1 MSEEQTV
8 STLRFATQ
16 AKAIKNHAQVNE
28 VLDDAA
34 KINRMK
40 KEMAALRAELEAARV
55 QSVGNRE
62 AELQEA
68 LDEATR
74 EKENLLVRVQDAN
87 EKILT
92 SSQAAPPRK
101 SMMPKKSNKLRR
113 ETWCGPAMRKNM
125 RMSMFQRPLV
135 PLAPLPSEFEPD
147 LTLEKNTRANS
158 NSSFQLTSNMS
169 FEQDLGAAEKQRLV
183 ELEEDEEEEEQLQ
196 DSVFPEHLMPQP
208 IQRKKRTGT
217 VSFATS
223 PSMFVSPLRKR
234 QKEDL
239 LNLTDGGT
247 PKAVIREN
255 FRRVSQHL
263 SKREQELVALEQEHK
278 ELQEFTRLEDEAG
291 ILEDRRSS
299 VASNGSDGSAERMRF
314 LEKSFADAQALNVA
328 LTKDLAVLRQEH
340 SQVVERTEELQME
353 HDSLREGFEMVCK
366 TEGEAVEKVKT
377 LEEKVTAL
385 SGEAKRLKESNVELE
400 GVKCDFDVKFEMAI
414 DKKEAKI
421 KELQEMLGEA
431 YKESGSSVEE
441 IKARNEK
448 AVEQKRRISE
458 LELQLQEK
466 EALVVEAKEQKV
478 VLEELKEG
486 MQALSQELDRL
497 TSEKAEVVKQVTLEQ
512 EKVAT
517 AEDKVVVLEAD
528 LKQKTEEGSRIQ
540 VEKDNLE
547 LSNMAMLGD
556 LDDLQK
562 KYDDAEQRKSE
573 LLVSSAELERFV
585 IELKEE
591 IQQLKQEVM
600 ESNKA
605 KEESDVENQ
614 QLKVDLEDAIMAK
627 EEVEASKEEVEH
639 AVNNLKTAK
648 EEAERARDEA
658 EAAKQSLEEFIN
670 TSSNTDEIEGLKKEL
685 REMEEQLAS
694 ASTAA
699 VITKLSAT
707 LVGLEESVLAAAD
720 CSVMPSGGGGEDS
733 DITFGNQTI
742 GGGVPMEVR
751 SDLLNF
757 CFP

>member
-158 NSSFQLTSNMS
+158 NSSFQLTSNKS

-183 ELEEDEEEEEQLQ
+183 ELEEDEEEEEQLK

-385 SGEAKRLKESNVELE
+385 SGEAKRLKDSNVEL
-400 GVKCDFDVKFEMAI
+400 
-414 DKKEAKI
+414 
-421 KELQEMLGEA
+421 
-431 YKESGSSVEE
+431 
-441 IKARNEK
+441 
-448 AVEQKRRISE
+448 
-458 LELQLQEK
+458 
-466 EALVVEAKEQKV
+466 
-478 VLEELKEG
+478 
-486 MQALSQELDRL
+486 
-497 TSEKAEVVKQVTLEQ
+497 
-512 EKVAT
+512 
-517 AEDKVVVLEAD
+517 EDKVVVLQAD
-528 LKQKTEEGSRIQ
+528 LKQKTEEGTRIQ

-751 SDLLNF
+751 SDFLVL
-757 CFP
+757 C